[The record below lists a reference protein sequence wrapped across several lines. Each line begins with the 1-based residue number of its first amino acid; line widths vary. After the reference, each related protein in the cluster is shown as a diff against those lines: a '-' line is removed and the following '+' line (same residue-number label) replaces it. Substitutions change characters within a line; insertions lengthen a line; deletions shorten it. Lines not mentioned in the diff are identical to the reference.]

1 MCIRDSKYAESIT
14 LSGQLSIKWM
24 EVNLNA
30 FLNKKLNTEKVDY
43 VVAVDTDSLYVVL
56 DTLVEQSGID
66 TSQTDRVISFLDK
79 VATDILEPFID
90 QSYKDLANYV
100 SAYEQKMVMKREIIA
115 NKAIWTGKKHYIM
128 NVFDNE
134 GVRYKQPKLK
144 MMGIESVRSSTPA
157 VARKAIKEALEVL
170 MNEGELALRDYVN
183 DFEKIFNDMPFEDV
197 AFPRGCRYTSKW
209 SDAANIYKKGT
220 PIHVRGALLYNHIIK
235 DRKLNKKYDEIHEGD
250 KIKFCYMKLPNPM
263 RENVFAVPTVLP
275 PELTMEDYIDYE
287 KQFTKTFKEP
297 LNNICEAIGWSIDKQ
312 ATLDDFFV

>member
-1 MCIRDSKYAESIT
+1 
-14 LSGQLSIKWM
+14 
-24 EVNLNA
+24 
-30 FLNKKLNTEKVDY
+30 
-43 VVAVDTDSLYVVL
+43 
-56 DTLVEQSGID
+56 
-66 TSQTDRVISFLDK
+66 
-79 VATDILEPFID
+79 
-90 QSYKDLANYV
+90 
-100 SAYEQKMVMKREIIA
+100 
-115 NKAIWTGKKHYIM
+115 
-128 NVFDNE
+128 
-134 GVRYKQPKLK
+134 
-144 MMGIESVRSSTPA
+144 
-157 VARKAIKEALEVL
+157 

-287 KQFTKTFKEP
+287 KQFSKTFKEP